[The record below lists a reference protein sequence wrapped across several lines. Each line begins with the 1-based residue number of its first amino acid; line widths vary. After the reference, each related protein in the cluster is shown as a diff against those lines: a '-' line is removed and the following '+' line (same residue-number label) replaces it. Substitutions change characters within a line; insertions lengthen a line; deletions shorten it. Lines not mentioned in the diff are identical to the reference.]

1 MIVVQRFRGKF
12 RQRFPEWVTSVG
24 MLWWGLVA
32 LFIPALFNQPYF
44 YPLNILMAQPYWGLA
59 SIFIGLAGVTSLL
72 INGVWRPTAHLRAL
86 CSVLKIGI
94 WATLLL
100 ASATSPGRQLG
111 IPTFGM
117 LISLDIAALWWAA
130 GDARVADDLARK
142 HKVSNGT

>member
-72 INGVWRPTAHLRAL
+72 WSMETN
-86 CSVLKIGI
+86 C
-94 WATLLL
+94 
-100 ASATSPGRQLG
+100 TSKSPLFSIKNWYLG
-111 IPTFGM
+111 HTV
-117 LISLDIAALWWAA
+117 ISFCNF
-130 GDARVADDLARK
+130 AR
-142 HKVSNGT
+142 